1 MIPGMKCREY
11 IFHSNLNLLKKNYLK
26 ILLIFGLYNEYSII
40 KKIFVRKYYPIWYF
54 RGANPLSNYPFFTD
68 LQPPQK
74 KNYRSKN
81 VMTNNNYLKSFKV
94 PSRIVTLATTLII
107 ALLTYVAAMQPETL
121 AAYLPGYEGYA
132 AIIIVIAAALVN
144 QYSEEKRVERAE
156 EIAIAK
162 SATVLGYPTEETVL
176 NEEYVLEGDEN

>member
-1 MIPGMKCREY
+1 
-11 IFHSNLNLLKKNYLK
+11 
-26 ILLIFGLYNEYSII
+26 
-40 KKIFVRKYYPIWYF
+40 
-54 RGANPLSNYPFFTD
+54 
-68 LQPPQK
+68 
-74 KNYRSKN
+74 
-81 VMTNNNYLKSFKV
+81 MTNNNYLKSFKV

-162 SATVLGYPTEETVL
+162 SATVLGYPTEAIID
-176 NEEYVLEGDEN
+176 YYC